1 MTENLQPSSQQASQ
15 ATQSIEQDDEISLL
29 DLLQVVVDNLRLLV
43 LGPLAV
49 GVLALAVSFLVT
61 PTFTAKTV
69 FLPPQQ
75 QQSAAASMFASL
87 GSLGGLAGAAAGL
100 KSPADQYLAY
110 LKSVS
115 LQDALVDRLGL
126 MERYKTQFK
135 VDARA
140 RLNAVVRAS
149 SGKDGLIVLEADD
162 EDPKFA
168 ADLANAHVEELRKL
182 LGTLAVTE
190 AQQRRL
196 FFEKQLKLA
205 KDSLTQA
212 DLALRAAG
220 VSESVLK
227 SNPASAV
234 AAVAGL
240 RAQLTAQEVK
250 LGAMRGYLAET
261 APEFKLALNELA
273 NLRAQIAKQGEDS
286 PTSEITPTA
295 PTGPNSKAGHPNT
308 PQDDYV
314 SKYREYKYQE
324 ALFELFTK
332 QFEIARV
339 DEAREGAVVQVLDV
353 ATPPEKKAKPQK
365 ALVAIIATLAMGFV
379 LLLYVFIKNALKG
392 SEQDEEMRAKVA
404 ALKVSWKRVL
414 GIS

>member
-1 MTENLQPSSQQASQ
+1 MADNLQQQGIQ
-15 ATQSIEQDDEISLL
+15 APEQDDEVSLL

-49 GVLALAVSFLVT
+49 GVLALGISFLVT

-75 QQSAAASMFASL
+75 QQSAAASMLASL

-110 LKSVS
+110 LKSVT
-115 LQDALVDRLGL
+115 LQNEIVDRFKL
-126 MERYKTQFK
+126 MERYKAKFK
-135 VDARA
+135 EDARKTLTA
-140 RLNAVVRAS
+140 NVRAS
-149 SGKDGLIVLEADD
+149 SGKDGLIVLDADD
-162 EDPKFA
+162 EDPQFA

-205 KDSLTQA
+205 KDNLAKA
-212 DLALRAAG
+212 DTDLRATG
-220 VSESVLK
+220 ISESVLK
-227 SNPASAV
+227 SNPTSAV
-234 AAVAGL
+234 AAVATL
-240 RAQLTAQEVK
+240 RAQITAQEVK

-261 APEFKLALNELA
+261 APEFKQALNELA
-273 NLRAQIAKQGEDS
+273 NLRSQLAKQGEES
-286 PTSEITPTA
+286 PASVA
-295 PTGPNSKAGHPNT
+295 SSNKAGATGHSNT
-308 PQDDYV
+308 SQDDYV

-332 QFEIARV
+332 QYEIARV
-339 DEAREGAVVQVLDV
+339 DEAREGAVIQVLDV

-365 ALVAIIATLAMGFV
+365 ALVAIIATLATGFV

-392 SEQDEEMRAKVA
+392 SEQDEGTRAKMA
-404 ALKVSWKRVL
+404 ALKASWKRAL
-414 GIS
+414 GKA

>member
-1 MTENLQPSSQQASQ
+1 MADNLQQQAIQ
-15 ATQSIEQDDEISLL
+15 APEQDDEISLL

-49 GVLALAVSFLVT
+49 GVLALGISFLVT

-75 QQSAAASMFASL
+75 QQSAAASMLASL

-110 LKSVS
+110 LKSVT
-115 LQDALVDRLGL
+115 LQNEIVDRFKL
-126 MERYKTQFK
+126 MERYKAKFK
-135 VDARA
+135 EDARKTLTA
-140 RLNAVVRAS
+140 NVRAS
-149 SGKDGLIVLEADD
+149 SGKDGLIVLDADD
-162 EDPKFA
+162 EDPQFA

-205 KDSLTQA
+205 KDNLAKA
-212 DLALRAAG
+212 DTDLRATG
-220 VSESVLK
+220 ISESVLK
-227 SNPASAV
+227 SNPTSAV
-234 AAVAGL
+234 AAVATL
-240 RAQLTAQEVK
+240 RAQITAQEVK

-261 APEFKLALNELA
+261 APEFKQALNELA
-273 NLRAQIAKQGEDS
+273 NLRSQLAKQGEES
-286 PTSEITPTA
+286 PASVA
-295 PTGPNSKAGHPNT
+295 SSNKAGATGHSNT
-308 PQDDYV
+308 SQDDYV

-332 QFEIARV
+332 QYEIARV
-339 DEAREGAVVQVLDV
+339 DEAREGAVIQVLDV

-365 ALVAIIATLAMGFV
+365 ALVAIIATLATGFV

-392 SEQDEEMRAKVA
+392 SEQDEGTRAKMA
-404 ALKVSWKRVL
+404 ALKASWKRAL
-414 GIS
+414 GKA